1 MMLLVI
7 KRKSEDKLRIIELG
21 IELRR
26 ATMNIQVLEKEE
38 IKVVGISRSGTYAQ
52 MSKIPDLFDELKER
66 LGEVPNQTND
76 SVLIAPFHSRETEF
90 TCYIATPVEKV
101 ENVPDGMVGFTIP
114 RKNYVCSSHKGSLEE
129 LENTYREMLVW
140 MEEYG
145 YDLDGNALS
154 LEVLKDND
162 NSTNFELYLPI
173 KSYKIT
179 F

>member
-1 MMLLVI
+1 
-7 KRKSEDKLRIIELG
+7 
-21 IELRR
+21 
-26 ATMNIQVLEKEE
+26 
-38 IKVVGISRSGTYAQ
+38 
-52 MSKIPDLFDELKER
+52 
-66 LGEVPNQTND
+66 
-76 SVLIAPFHSRETEF
+76 
-90 TCYIATPVEKV
+90 
-101 ENVPDGMVGFTIP
+101 MVGFTIP

-179 F
+179 Y